1 MKVKKHLITLLTA
14 TLVSTNTMPVFAAK
28 KDVWKSKSE
37 INVISRED
45 GSGTRGAFIE
55 LIGIEQKNAKG
66 QKVDMTTEEASITNN
81 TSVMITNVNTDKYA
95 IGYISLGA
103 LNDSVKAVHIEKI
116 PPTVQNVKNGT
127 YKLSRPFNIAIGK
140 NNNIVTQDF
149 INFIM
154 SEMGQKIIEK
164 NNYIPVTA
172 NQSFISQM
180 PAGKIVIAGSSS
192 VSPLMEKLKEA
203 YQQINVNV
211 QIDIQTN
218 DSSTGIAS
226 AAQGICDIAMASRNL
241 KDSETAKGLS
251 SLTIALDG
259 ITVIINN
266 ANPIT
271 NLNIEDV
278 RKIYTGE
285 ILHWKDLE
293 NETK

>member
-1 MKVKKHLITLLTA
+1 MKTKKILTTLLTIV
-14 TLVSTNTMPVFAAK
+14 LISTNTTVFAAK
-28 KDVWKSKSE
+28 KDTWKAKSE

-45 GSGTRGAFIE
+45 GSGTRGAFVE
-55 LIGIEQKNAKG
+55 LTGIEQKNAKG

-81 TSVMITNVNTDKYA
+81 TSVMITNVNTNNYA
-95 IGYISLGA
+95 IGYISLGS
-103 LNDSVKAVHIEKI
+103 LNNSVKAVNIENV

-127 YKLSRPFNIAIGK
+127 YKLSRPFNIAIKK
-140 NNNIVTQDF
+140 NISIVTQDF

-154 SEMGQKIIEK
+154 SEEGQKIIEK
-164 NNYIPVTA
+164 NNYIPLTA
-172 NQSFISQM
+172 QSFVSQM
-180 PAGKIVIAGSSS
+180 PTGKIVIAGSSS

-203 YQQINVNV
+203 YLQINTNV

-226 AAQGICDIAMASRNL
+226 VAQGICDIGMASRNL
-241 KDSETAKGLS
+241 KDSEASKGLN

-259 ITVIINN
+259 ITVIVNN
-266 ANPIT
+266 KNPQT
-271 NLNIEDV
+271 NLNIEEV

-285 ILHWKDLE
+285 ILYWKDLE

>member
-1 MKVKKHLITLLTA
+1 
-14 TLVSTNTMPVFAAK
+14 
-28 KDVWKSKSE
+28 
-37 INVISRED
+37 
-45 GSGTRGAFIE
+45 
-55 LIGIEQKNAKG
+55 
-66 QKVDMTTEEASITNN
+66 
-81 TSVMITNVNTDKYA
+81 
-95 IGYISLGA
+95 
-103 LNDSVKAVHIEKI
+103 
-116 PPTVQNVKNGT
+116 
-127 YKLSRPFNIAIGK
+127 
-140 NNNIVTQDF
+140 
-149 INFIM
+149 M
-154 SEMGQKIIEK
+154 SEEGQKIIEN

-192 VSPLMEKLKEA
+192 VSPLMEKLKET

>member
-1 MKVKKHLITLLTA
+1 MKTKNFLTTLLTIV
-14 TLVSTNTMPVFAAK
+14 LISTNTTVFAAK
-28 KDVWKSKSE
+28 KDTWKAKSE

-45 GSGTRGAFIE
+45 GSGTRGAFVE
-55 LIGIEQKNAKG
+55 LTGIEQKNAKG

-81 TSVMITNVNTDKYA
+81 TSVMITNVNTNNYA
-95 IGYISLGA
+95 IGYISLGS
-103 LNDSVKAVHIEKI
+103 LNNSVKAVNIENV

-127 YKLSRPFNIAIGK
+127 YKLSRPFNIAIKK
-140 NNNIVTQDF
+140 NISIVTQDF

-154 SEMGQKIIEK
+154 SEEGQKIIEK
-164 NNYIPVTA
+164 NNYIPLTA
-172 NQSFISQM
+172 QSFVSQM
-180 PAGKIVIAGSSS
+180 PTGKIVIAGSSS

-203 YQQINVNV
+203 YLQINTNV

-226 AAQGICDIAMASRNL
+226 VAQGICDIGMASRNL
-241 KDSETAKGLS
+241 KDSESAKGLN

-259 ITVIINN
+259 ITVIVNN
-266 ANPIT
+266 KNPQT

-285 ILHWKDLE
+285 ILYWKDLE

>member
-140 NNNIVTQDF
+140 NSSIVTQDF

-154 SEMGQKIIEK
+154 SEEGQKIIEN

-192 VSPLMEKLKEA
+192 VSPLMEKLKET

>member
-103 LNDSVKAVHIEKI
+103 LNNSVKAVHIEKI